1 MKKLAIE
8 GIGIFVL
15 FFFTWFGLSE
25 VDWMTILKFEKISK
39 VSEEKLGELFWET
52 FQHSDNEIIDLEVSE
67 PINSII
73 SRICDANSFDK
84 SELKVHVIQNKDINA
99 FALPDEHL
107 VIYTGLITECENE
120 SELAGVISHEIA
132 HMKLN
137 HVMKKLGKEVG
148 LTALISISS
157 GNSGSEIAKQ
167 AAKILSSTAYDRK
180 LERESDM
187 AAADYL
193 VTAQIDPEAFAEF
206 LFRLSKN
213 EDKINSQFSWLS
225 THPDSKTRAEYLMD
239 FRKNLNIE
247 KVPILS
253 QNTWDSLKTAAII
266 EY

>member
-8 GIGIFVL
+8 AISILVL
-15 FFFTWFGLSE
+15 FFFTWFALSE
-25 VDWMTILKFEKISK
+25 VDWMKLLRFEKISK
-39 VSEEKLGELFWET
+39 ISEEKLGELFWET
-52 FQHSDNEIIDLEVSE
+52 FQQTDSEVIDLKVSE
-67 PINSII
+67 SIDSII
-73 SRICDANSFDK
+73 NRICEANNFDK
-84 SELKVHVIQNKDINA
+84 SKLKIHVIQKEDINA

-107 VIYTGLITECENE
+107 VIYTGLITDCESE

-137 HVMKKLGKEVG
+137 HVMKKLGKEIG

-180 LERESDM
+180 LEREADM

-193 VTAQIDPEAFAEF
+193 VTAQIDPEAFANF
-206 LFRLSKN
+206 LFRFSET
-213 EDKINSQFSWLS
+213 EDKINSQFSWIS

-253 QNTWDSLKTAAII
+253 QESWESLKNAVKA